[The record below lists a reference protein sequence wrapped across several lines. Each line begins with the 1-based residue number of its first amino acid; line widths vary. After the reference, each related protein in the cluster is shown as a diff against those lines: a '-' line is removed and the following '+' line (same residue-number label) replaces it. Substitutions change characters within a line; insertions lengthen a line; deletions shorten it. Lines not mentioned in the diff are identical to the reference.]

1 MDAGEERYRFAL
13 LAHSGEIVEECR
25 KIMGGSRDEI
35 RYEII
40 DFESGPVMARQC
52 LCEGYEVILCH
63 GGTGDTIFRSV
74 PRSVVKIERTDMDVL
89 RALLFARQYSGR
101 IVLSSYQDEF
111 HEGLPRE
118 MERLLNIEV
127 RNAVYD
133 SPESMRR
140 AIRRCVRDNFKVLI
154 GGGVS
159 KACMEEF
166 GGRGFIIKPTP
177 RSIGLAFE
185 RARHLAHA
193 RREAKRRNGNM
204 MLILEQLQEGVLC
217 IDSQRRV
224 LIANKAAYRLLNAPP
239 QAGDAFFSQ
248 FFQPLGLL
256 DTLEDLTPRE
266 NILVEVR
273 GEGFMATTYPL
284 TLYSDTPCAVSLFRD
299 TPSLQNISSRISR
312 ELCAR
317 GLSARTGLADILGG
331 SAPIRHMREKLRQYA
346 PAEAN
351 IFIQGET
358 GSGKELAAHAL
369 HAGSARRNHPFVPV
383 NICAVPAQ
391 LLESEL
397 FGYEEGAF
405 TGARR
410 GGKAGY
416 FEMAH
421 QGTLFLDEIGD
432 ISEET
437 QLRLLRVL
445 ETREVLRVGGNR
457 MHPVDVRVVCASNK
471 PLLELVRLGRFRRDL
486 YYRLSTFKLAV
497 PPLRQRL
504 EDIPALLA
512 PLLQKYR
519 RGPEALTPAVLSCL
533 RGHDWPGN
541 VRELRAVFENYLLL
555 LGDGAPDAGLLAAIL
570 AEHDSDS
577 VGLPAGMDA
586 PDARQRC
593 AAPERGEPVPA
604 PLPPLSGEAR
614 GGSLRAGLDL
624 ARDVLVRQAME
635 ACGGDRRAA
644 ARRLG
649 IGYSSL
655 CRMLRGAGTA
665 RHLQSRQ

>member
-1 MDAGEERYRFAL
+1 MNISEERYRFAVL
-13 LAHSGEIVEECR
+13 LHSGEIIDQCR
-25 KIMGGSRDEI
+25 KLMEDSRDEI
-35 RYEII
+35 LYEIV
-40 DFESGPVMARQC
+40 DFETGPDTARDC
-52 LCEGYEVILCH
+52 LQRGFEVILCH
-63 GGTGDTIFRSV
+63 GGTGDAIFRSS
-74 PRSVVKIERTDMDVL
+74 PRPVVKIERTDMDVL
-89 RALLFARQYSGR
+89 RALLLARQYSGR

-111 HEGLPRE
+111 HEGLPLE

-133 SPESMRR
+133 SPETLRR
-140 AIRRCVRDNFKVLI
+140 AIRQCARDGFKVLI

-185 RARHLAHA
+185 RARHLARA
-193 RREAKRRNGNM
+193 QREAKRRNGNM

-239 QAGDAFFSQ
+239 QAGAAFFSP
-248 FFQPLGLL
+248 FFGPLGLL
-256 DTLEDLTPRE
+256 DTLDDLTPRE
-266 NILVEVR
+266 NILVELQ

-317 GLSARTGLADILGG
+317 GLSARTSLEDILGE
-331 SAPIRHMREKLRQYA
+331 SAAIRRMREKLRWYA
-346 PAEAN
+346 PAEVN
-351 IFIQGET
+351 VFIQGET

-369 HAGSARRNHPFVPV
+369 HAGSSRRNHPFVPV

-410 GGKAGY
+410 GGKTGY

-432 ISEET
+432 ISEDT

-445 ETREVLRVGGNR
+445 ETREVLRLGGNR
-457 MHPVDVRVVCASNK
+457 MRPVDVRVVCASNK

-486 YYRLSTFKLAV
+486 YYRLSTFKVGV

-504 EDIPALLA
+504 EDIPVLLS
-512 PLLQKYR
+512 PLLRKYGR
-519 RGPEALTPAVLSCL
+519 SPETLTPELLHCL
-533 RGHDWPGN
+533 CGHTWPGN

-555 LGDGAPDAGLLAAIL
+555 LGEGAPDAGLLAAIL
-570 AEHDSDS
+570 SEHDSDS
-577 VGLPAGMDA
+577 VGWTQESEAKGGQPLSQARVGESLARWSQPVADSIIGA
-586 PDARQRC
+586 ESLKAALAQTRHALARQ
-593 AAPERGEPVPA
+593 A
-604 PLPPLSGEAR
+604 L
-614 GGSLRAGLDL
+614 
-624 ARDVLVRQAME
+624 E
-635 ACGGDRRAA
+635 ACAGNRHAA
-644 ARRLG
+644 AERLG
-649 IGYSSL
+649 VGYSSL
-655 CRMLRGAGTA
+655 CRMLREI
-665 RHLQSRQ
+665 RSEKHSLLE